1 MNNLLLNNIDNSYW
15 SIQQH
20 EINKVKSNI
29 NKNIDT
35 TKNSAFQKMLDDKIT
50 PDGKVNIKKL
60 NPREKKL
67 YDSCIELE
75 SFLWKNVLNAMKK
88 TTNKFKLIDG
98 GQAEEIFT
106 DFLYDEYSM
115 LCAKSSSN
123 LATTMFKQL
132 SRKI

>member
-1 MNNLLLNNIDNSYW
+1 LNNLLLNNIDNSYW
-15 SIQQH
+15 SKQQH

-29 NKNIDT
+29 NKNTDT
-35 TKNSAFQKMLDDKIT
+35 TKNSIFQKMLNDKIT

-67 YDSCIELE
+67 YNSCIELE